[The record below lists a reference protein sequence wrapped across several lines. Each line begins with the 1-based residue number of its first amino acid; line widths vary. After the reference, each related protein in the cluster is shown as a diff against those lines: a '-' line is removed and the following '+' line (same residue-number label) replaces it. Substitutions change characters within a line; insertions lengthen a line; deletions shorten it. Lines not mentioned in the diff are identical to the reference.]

1 MSSTAFAAAAGT
13 DRVVWERVET
23 DRVETDLPGGPAAD
37 WSAEVDEL
45 RCHTLEWLHAARSEA
60 VRAQR
65 RWRMRELAIV
75 RVLDERGQV
84 DDAWAAAD
92 GVTVGDVRATV
103 ETARALDALPRV
115 AAAAADGAMSD
126 AQLAA
131 VVQLADASTDAD
143 WAARG
148 PRCAPTEL
156 RREVRALATPTVEES
171 RRRHAAK
178 GFWGRFDEQ
187 AGRWHGGF
195 SLPDIEG
202 ATVMAVLQARAEQM
216 KPRKGAPWAPL
227 SERLGEAFFEAV
239 TGEGPERPPAR
250 AHVLVHVPVHGPAEV
265 QGVPIAA
272 ERLEQLLANASLEIN
287 IVNDRG
293 EVVGMVP
300 TTTLIPT
307 RIMRAVR
314 THDVHCRWPGCTS
327 TVGLEI
333 HHLVPRSWGGTDD
346 INNLV
351 VVCAPHH
358 RRLVP
363 HGVWALAGSPRQV
376 GELDLVPAEDLRRT
390 LDHRPRP
397 GGRARAPAPGL

>member
-1 MSSTAFAAAAGT
+1 
-13 DRVVWERVET
+13 
-23 DRVETDLPGGPAAD
+23 
-37 WSAEVDEL
+37 VDEL
-45 RCHTLEWLHAARSEA
+45 RTHTLDWLHAARAEA
-60 VRAQR
+60 VREQR
-65 RWRMRELAIV
+65 RWRMRELAVV

-84 DDAWAAAD
+84 DDAWAASD
-92 GVTVGDVRATV
+92 GVTVSDVRAAV
-103 ETARALDALPRV
+103 ETARALDALPHV
-115 AAAAADGAMSD
+115 AAAAADGALSD
-126 AQLAA
+126 AQLVA
-131 VVQLADASTDAD
+131 VVQLADPTTDAD
-143 WAARG
+143 WATRG

-156 RREVRALATPTVEES
+156 RREVRALSTPTVEES

-187 AGRWHGGF
+187 VGRWHGGF

-227 SERLGEAFFEAV
+227 SERMGEAFVEAV
-239 TGEGPERPPAR
+239 AGEGPERPPAR
-250 AHVLVHVPVHGPAEV
+250 AHVLVHVPLHGPAEV
-265 QGVPIAA
+265 QGVPIAT

-287 IVNDRG
+287 LVDDRG
-293 EVVGMVP
+293 DVVGMVP

-307 RIMRAVR
+307 RVMRAVR

-351 VVCAPHH
+351 TVCAPHH
-358 RRLVP
+358 RKLVP
-363 HGVWALAGSPRQV
+363 HGTWALAGSPRQV
-376 GELDLVPAEDLRRT
+376 GELDLVPAEEL
-390 LDHRPRP
+390 HRSLEQ
-397 GGRARAPAPGL
+397 RARARGPSG